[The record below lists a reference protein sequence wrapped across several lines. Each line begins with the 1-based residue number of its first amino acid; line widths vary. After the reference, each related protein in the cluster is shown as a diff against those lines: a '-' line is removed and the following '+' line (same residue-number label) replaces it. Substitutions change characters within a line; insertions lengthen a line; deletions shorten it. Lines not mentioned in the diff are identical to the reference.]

1 MKKKNN
7 FKNTNNFNDINS
19 KILIIKEE
27 QETYGQVINALGN
40 NRLMVKCFSDGK
52 DRVCTI
58 RGSMR
63 KKIWINKNDI
73 VLVSLRDFQDDKAD
87 IIHKYDEI
95 QGKSFV
101 VIGTQSPWVEAIAL
115 DSGAS
120 SVTSTISSSSPASLS
135 RLIFI
140 VVSLLKIRGEIL
152 KLGKPT

>member
-7 FKNTNNFNDINS
+7 LKNKNNSNDISS

-27 QETYGQVINALGN
+27 QETYGQVLNALGN

-87 IIHKYDEI
+87 IIHKYDESDVKKLKKMNEI
-95 QGKSFV
+95 IIEDKPQ
-101 VIGTQSPWVEAIAL
+101 E
-115 DSGAS
+115 
-120 SVTSTISSSSPASLS
+120 
-135 RLIFI
+135 FI
-140 VVSLLKIRGEIL
+140 DDDLVDINEI
-152 KLGKPT
+152 

>member
-7 FKNTNNFNDINS
+7 FKNTTNFNNISS

-27 QETYGQVINALGN
+27 QETYGQVLNALGN

-87 IIHKYDEI
+87 IIHKYDESDVKKLKKMNEI
-95 QGKSFV
+95 IIEDNPQ
-101 VIGTQSPWVEAIAL
+101 Q
-115 DSGAS
+115 
-120 SVTSTISSSSPASLS
+120 
-135 RLIFI
+135 FI
-140 VVSLLKIRGEIL
+140 DDDELVDINEI
-152 KLGKPT
+152 

>member
-7 FKNTNNFNDINS
+7 FKNTTNFNNISS

-27 QETYGQVINALGN
+27 QETYGQVLNALGN
-40 NRLMVKCFSDGK
+40 NRLMVKCFSDGI

-87 IIHKYDEI
+87 IIHKYDESDVKKLKKMNEI
-95 QGKSFV
+95 IIEDKPQ
-101 VIGTQSPWVEAIAL
+101 Q
-115 DSGAS
+115 
-120 SVTSTISSSSPASLS
+120 
-135 RLIFI
+135 FI
-140 VVSLLKIRGEIL
+140 DDDELVDINEI
-152 KLGKPT
+152 

>member
-1 MKKKNN
+1 MKKNN
-7 FKNTNNFNDINS
+7 LKNTNNSNNINS
-19 KILIIKEE
+19 KILIIKED

-87 IIHKYDEI
+87 IIHKYDESDVKKLKKMNEI
-95 QGKSFV
+95 IIDDK
-101 VIGTQSPWVEAIAL
+101 TQE
-115 DSGAS
+115 
-120 SVTSTISSSSPASLS
+120 
-135 RLIFI
+135 FI
-140 VVSLLKIRGEIL
+140 NDDDLVDINEI
-152 KLGKPT
+152 

>member
-87 IIHKYDEI
+87 IIHKYDESDVKKLKKMNEI
-95 QGKSFV
+95 IIDDK
-101 VIGTQSPWVEAIAL
+101 TQE
-115 DSGAS
+115 
-120 SVTSTISSSSPASLS
+120 
-135 RLIFI
+135 FI
-140 VVSLLKIRGEIL
+140 NDDDLVDINEI
-152 KLGKPT
+152 

>member
-27 QETYGQVINALGN
+27 QETYGQVMNALGN

-87 IIHKYDEI
+87 IIHKYDESDVKKLKKMNEI
-95 QGKSFV
+95 IIDDK
-101 VIGTQSPWVEAIAL
+101 TQE
-115 DSGAS
+115 
-120 SVTSTISSSSPASLS
+120 
-135 RLIFI
+135 FI
-140 VVSLLKIRGEIL
+140 NDDDLVDINEI
-152 KLGKPT
+152 